1 MWNFKNMH
9 FLKILCLK
17 NIKPNNFI
25 SITEDIKNLECN
37 FPLILQMS
45 MKYSFC
51 FHLKEHTTQGSKIQG
66 PSKQRYL

>member
-1 MWNFKNMH
+1 MWNFKNTH
-9 FLKILCLK
+9 FCKILCLK

-37 FPLILQMS
+37 LPLILQMS

-51 FHLKEHTTQGSKIQG
+51 FHLREHTAQGSKIQG
-66 PSKQRYL
+66 RSKQR